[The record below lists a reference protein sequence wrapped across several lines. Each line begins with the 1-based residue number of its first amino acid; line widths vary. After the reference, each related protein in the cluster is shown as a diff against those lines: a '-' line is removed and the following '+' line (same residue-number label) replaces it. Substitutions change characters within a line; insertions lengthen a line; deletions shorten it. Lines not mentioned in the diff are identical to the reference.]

1 MRHYWHSHAAHAARV
16 ASATPTKFR
25 AVGSGQSVAGPLVT
39 MNTMLADSLSWIA
52 DTLESKL
59 TQGADL
65 EAEILLILK
74 EIIDQHGAVVFSGNG
89 YSAEWHKMAVERG
102 LADLKTAA
110 DALPVLKEPYIEE
123 LFDKLGVLSPVEL
136 ASRFEIYAEQ
146 YILAIEVEAKLVV
159 SMAKTGIYPAA
170 VKYLSDLSSTINSLK
185 STGIE
190 LGNERLVQIAALLT
204 SMMETV
210 GKLGAAISQHDF
222 STLETHAILC
232 KNHPSIHGRSSSV
245 RRRA

>member
-1 MRHYWHSHAAHAARV
+1 M
-16 ASATPTKFR
+16 
-25 AVGSGQSVAGPLVT
+25 PLL
-39 MNTMLADSLSWIA
+39 NT
-52 DTLESKL
+52 
-59 TQGADL
+59 
-65 EAEILLILK
+65 LK

-89 YSAEWHKMAVERG
+89 YSAEWHKMAVEERG
-102 LADLKTAA
+102 LANLKTAA

-190 LGNERLVQIAALLT
+190 LGNERLVQIATLLT

-210 GKLGAAISQHDF
+210 DKLAAAISKHDF
-222 STLETHAILC
+222 STPEEHMQFCAKTIRPLMDEVRHYADSLEGEIADELWPFPTYQEMLFI
-232 KNHPSIHGRSSSV
+232 K
-245 RRRA
+245 